1 MTQVYVLERCDF
13 CDGEAYLF
21 AGETVSAVGEY
32 APYYEPCE
40 YCHGSG
46 EMDKWL
52 DVSDFL
58 AMLTAQALK
67 EPLEPDWLELV
78 TQRPVD

>member
-1 MTQVYVLERCDF
+1 MIQVHILDRCNF

-40 YCHGSG
+40 YCQGSG
-46 EMDKWL
+46 EIDKWL
-52 DVSDFL
+52 DLSDFL
-58 AMLTAQALK
+58 ELLTAQALR

-78 TQRPVD
+78 TQRPVG